1 MDEDGADVVQGE
13 VGEIVAR
20 GERLMSGYWGRGEA
34 TAETIR
40 GGWLHTGDLAYSDED
55 GYIFLA
61 GRARD
66 FIKRG
71 GEMISPEEVEGVL
84 HSHPAI
90 DEAAIIGVPDVQWGE
105 HVRAVVVLRDGSDAS
120 EAEIIDYCRE
130 RLASFKKPESVLF
143 APALPRNTLGKDPQA
158 PAAGRVLPPHR
169 RMTARWVAV
178 DHHCDVQF
186 PVPSERHD
194 PGGHSRPS
202 ASVGSLISVPST
214 SAPSTMTRNAWLGSV
229 VMLPLPSYHPT
240 N

>member
-1 MDEDGADVVQGE
+1 MERKLRRLSSIGRPLEDVQVRIVDEDGADVVQGE

-84 HSHPAI
+84 HSHPAV

-105 HVRAVVVLRDGSDAS
+105 RVRAVVVLRDGCDAS
-120 EAEIIDYCRE
+120 EAEIIEYCRE

-143 APALPRNTLGKDPQA
+143 APALPRNTLGK
-158 PAAGRVLPPHR
+158 VLKLQLR
-169 RMTARWVAV
+169 E
-178 DHHCDVQF
+178 QY
-186 PVPSERHD
+186 
-194 PGGHSRPS
+194 
-202 ASVGSLISVPST
+202 GSPI
-214 SAPSTMTRNAWLGSV
+214 A
-229 VMLPLPSYHPT
+229 
-240 N
+240 